1 MAADELG
8 GRVEH
13 DVGAQGERPAEHR
26 RGEGIVDHQRDLRL
40 MRDVGDG
47 RDVQNLAAGIADGL
61 AQHQPRRGPD
71 GFAEA
76 IMIARID
83 EGRFDAEAR
92 QGEAQHVARAA
103 IERGRGHDVAA
114 RPHQGGD
121 GDVQRG
127 LPARHAQ
134 RARTLL
140 QSGDTL
146 LEHRD
151 GGIGD
156 AAVDVAADLEIE
168 QARGVVDVAEHE
180 GRRLVDRH
188 GPRAGDGIGMLAG
201 MQRQRVGLQEL
212 GVGHGIFLI
221 VRSSRRRTPTR
232 CPACWRRCRKRG
244 IRPDRRSARP
254 W

>member
-13 DVGAQGERPAEHR
+13 DVGAQGERPAEHG
-26 RGEGIVDHQRDLRL
+26 RGEGVVDHQRDLGG
-40 MRDVGDG
+40 MRDRGDG
-47 RDVQNLAAGIADGL
+47 RDVQNLATRIADGL
-61 AQHQPRRGPD
+61 AQHQPRLGPD
-71 GFAEA
+71 GLAETV
-76 IMIARID
+76 MVARVD

-92 QGEAQHVARAA
+92 QGERQHVARAA
-103 IERGRGHDVAA
+103 IERGRGDDVVS

-121 GDVQRG
+121 GDMQRR
-127 LPARHAQ
+127 LSARHAQ
-134 RARTLL
+134 RARSLL
-140 QSGDTL
+140 QRGDSF

-156 AAVDVAADLEIE
+156 AAINVAADFEIE
-168 QARGVVDVAEHE
+168 QAGGVVDVAEHE
-180 GRRLVDRH
+180 GCRLVDRH

-201 MQRQRVGLQEL
+201 MQRQGVGLQEL

-221 VRSSRRRTPTR
+221 VRSSRRRTPAR
-232 CPACWRRCRKRG
+232 CPACWRRCRRRG
-244 IRPDRRSARP
+244 RRRDRRSARP